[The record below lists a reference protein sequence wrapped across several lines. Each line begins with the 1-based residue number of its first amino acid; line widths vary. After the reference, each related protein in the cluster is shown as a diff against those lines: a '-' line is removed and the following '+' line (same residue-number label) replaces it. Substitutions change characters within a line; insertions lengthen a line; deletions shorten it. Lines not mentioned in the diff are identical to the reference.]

1 MWLRIKDI
9 KLLAEKLNIAK
20 DNIPEEYEKTLLT
33 NKVCKV
39 LHIPSERVRKIEIY
53 RKSPDLRKKSEPY
66 FIYTVDTEISGEI
79 KQNKDFSV
87 ITKKQDLYNEYIE
100 SFSKRAKGA
109 QKRPVIVGFGPAGI
123 FCALVMTE
131 LGFKPIVIERG
142 EKVEERTKSVEY
154 FWQKGQ
160 LNTESNIQFGEGG
173 AGTFSDG
180 KLNSLIRDKDTVGRF
195 VLETFVKFGA
205 PKEILYKN
213 KPHIGTDVLRDVIKN
228 IRQYIVSKG
237 AEVRFNTKMTEL
249 ITSCS
254 ELLGVKVVSAD
265 KEETIETDSVI
276 LAIGHSA
283 RDTFTQLK
291 AQKITMEKKAF
302 SVGVRIE
309 HLQKNIDTAQYTD
322 AAELMR
328 KLNGAADYK
337 LSHRASNGRGVYTF
351 CMCPGGFV
359 VGAASESGR
368 LVTNGMSNFD
378 RAGKNANAALLVGI
392 TPDDFPEND
401 VLAGVEFQRR
411 LEEKAFRLGGETW
424 QAPCQLVGD
433 FLKEKIS
440 AKTGKVE
447 PTFSNGYK
455 LADLNEILPRDIA
468 SALKEGIPA
477 FGKLIKGF
485 DDYDAVLTGCE
496 TRSSSPVRILRD
508 ETGNSVSLKGL
519 FPIGEGA
526 GYAGGILS
534 AAADGVK
541 VVEKWFNNL

>member
-142 EKVEERTKSVEY
+142 ENVEERTKSVEY

-195 VLETFVKFGA
+195 VLGTFVKFGA
-205 PKEILYKN
+205 PKEIL
-213 KPHIGTDVLRDVIKN
+213 
-228 IRQYIVSKG
+228 
-237 AEVRFNTKMTEL
+237 
-249 ITSCS
+249 
-254 ELLGVKVVSAD
+254 
-265 KEETIETDSVI
+265 
-276 LAIGHSA
+276 
-283 RDTFTQLK
+283 
-291 AQKITMEKKAF
+291 
-302 SVGVRIE
+302 
-309 HLQKNIDTAQYTD
+309 
-322 AAELMR
+322 
-328 KLNGAADYK
+328 
-337 LSHRASNGRGVYTF
+337 
-351 CMCPGGFV
+351 
-359 VGAASESGR
+359 
-368 LVTNGMSNFD
+368 
-378 RAGKNANAALLVGI
+378 
-392 TPDDFPEND
+392 
-401 VLAGVEFQRR
+401 
-411 LEEKAFRLGGETW
+411 
-424 QAPCQLVGD
+424 
-433 FLKEKIS
+433 
-440 AKTGKVE
+440 
-447 PTFSNGYK
+447 
-455 LADLNEILPRDIA
+455 
-468 SALKEGIPA
+468 
-477 FGKLIKGF
+477 
-485 DDYDAVLTGCE
+485 
-496 TRSSSPVRILRD
+496 
-508 ETGNSVSLKGL
+508 
-519 FPIGEGA
+519 
-526 GYAGGILS
+526 
-534 AAADGVK
+534 
-541 VVEKWFNNL
+541 